1 MAGGIVFLRSA
12 QFDAVK
18 SFYVNRIGMTVWLEQ
33 PDITILRHGNLLVGF
48 HRHPTADLAEVLTFF
63 YDSRAD
69 VDAMY
74 AKLRDIT
81 TTEPK
86 ENPKYR
92 IYNFF
97 GVDPEGRKVEFQ
109 HFLHP
114 VPRISD
120 S

>member
-1 MAGGIVFLRSA
+1 MAGGIVFLRTA

-18 SFYVNRIGMTVWLEQ
+18 SFYVDRIGMTVWVEQ

-48 HRHPTADLAEVLTFF
+48 HRQPTADLDGVVTFF
-63 YDSRAD
+63 YDSREE
-69 VDAMY
+69 VDAMH
-74 AKLRDIT
+74 AKLRDIA

-86 ENPKYR
+86 ENPRYR

-114 VPRISD
+114 VPEISAD
-120 S
+120 

>member
-1 MAGGIVFLRSA
+1 MAGGIVFLRTA
-12 QFDAVK
+12 HFEAVRA
-18 SFYVNRIGMTVWLEQ
+18 FYIDRIGMKVWLEQ

-48 HRHPTADLAEVLTFF
+48 HRQPTPDLDALLTFF
-63 YDSRAD
+63 YDSRTE

-74 AKLRDIT
+74 DGLRDVA

-86 ENPKYR
+86 ENAKYR

-120 S
+120 G